1 MGQIEDLRLFV
12 QVVASGSISKAAGE
26 LGIAKSAVSR
36 RLSLLEDRYGTR
48 LIDRSPGHWDLTEP
62 GRELFQ
68 RASRVVSDV
77 DDIEDDFLSSG
88 TAPSGPLSISIP
100 RDFGHGFL
108 NAALIDFQARHADIQ
123 LTVDFD
129 DRLVDLARE
138 NYDFAIRITQTRP
151 EDAITLKLGTV
162 EHCLFASPDYLHQH
176 PAPQSIEDLQQHR
189 LLHFGWAR
197 RTVWEFQTQK
207 GKRQQLEFQPA
218 LNSNSGA
225 FLLDATILGHGI
237 SRLPDFIVTGALAAG
252 KLVPLLPDIAVPAWG
267 IYLLHAR
274 ERRLNRRMRLFAEEI
289 RAACLSG
296 LGNEP
301 QVPAPD

>member
-1 MGQIEDLRLFV
+1 MGQMEDLRLFI
-12 QVVASGSISKAAGE
+12 QVASSGSISKAAAE

-36 RLSLLEDRYGTR
+36 RLSLLEDRYGSR
-48 LIDRSPGHWDLTEP
+48 LVDRSPGRWDLTET

-108 NAALIDFQARHADIQ
+108 NTALIDFQAGHPEVQ

-138 NYDFAIRITQTRP
+138 NYDFAIRITDTRP
-151 EDAITLKLGTV
+151 DDAIALKLGTV
-162 EHCLFASPDYLHQH
+162 EHCLFASPGYLRAH
-176 PAPQSIEDLQQHR
+176 PAPQSIDDLQQHR

-197 RTVWEFQTQK
+197 RAVWEFQTHK
-207 GKRQQLEFQPA
+207 GKRQRLEFQPA
-218 LNSNSGA
+218 LNSNSGT
-225 FLLDATILGHGI
+225 FLLEATVEGYGI
-237 SRLPDFIVTGALAAG
+237 SRLPDFIATDALAAG
-252 KLVPLLPDIAVPAWG
+252 KLAPLLPDIAEPAWG

-301 QVPAPD
+301 ETTA

>member
-36 RLSLLEDRYGTR
+36 RLSLLVDRYGTR
-48 LIDRSPGHWDLTEP
+48 LIDRSPGHWDLPEP

-151 EDAITLKLGTV
+151 EDAIALKLGTV
-162 EHCLFASPDYLHQH
+162 EHCLFASPDYLRQH
-176 PAPQSIEDLQQHR
+176 PAPQSIDDLQQHR

-207 GKRQQLEFQPA
+207 A
-218 LNSNSGA
+218 S
-225 FLLDATILGHGI
+225 
-237 SRLPDFIVTGALAAG
+237 
-252 KLVPLLPDIAVPAWG
+252 PLLG
-267 IYLLHAR
+267 
-274 ERRLNRRMRLFAEEI
+274 M
-289 RAACLSG
+289 
-296 LGNEP
+296 
-301 QVPAPD
+301 